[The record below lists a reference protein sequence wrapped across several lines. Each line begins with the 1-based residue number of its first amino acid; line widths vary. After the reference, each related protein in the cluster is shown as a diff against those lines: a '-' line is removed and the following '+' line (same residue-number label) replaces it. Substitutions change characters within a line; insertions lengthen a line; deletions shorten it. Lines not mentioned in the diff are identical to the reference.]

1 MLSRPGATVCSQQ
14 RPQAPACACG
24 TLLAGHSCWLAT
36 AAAACSC
43 DQRVLLGSQQEPCR
57 QLDWPQP
64 PAWAAP
70 CMPSSHHARPC
81 LRAAGAACFCHN
93 CLNPLA
99 LSLPLTRL
107 HHVTAVPPKLLHS
120 SSRMVLL
127 VLRRAFLHAWRET
140 CHASAAQQQARRCK
154 PSGSKSSGNSIRP
167 LSTAVLSTSGLTIT
181 SSTPTAATPPP
192 QARALP
198 V

>member
-1 MLSRPGATVCSQQ
+1 MLSRPGAAVCSQQ
-14 RPQAPACACG
+14 RLQAPVSAACACG

-43 DQRVLLGSQQEPCR
+43 DQRVLLGPQQEPCR

-70 CMPSSHHARPC
+70 CMPSSHHARGGWGC
-81 LRAAGAACFCHN
+81 LI
-93 CLNPLA
+93 LPQVPQLLA

-167 LSTAVLSTSGLTIT
+167 LSTAVLGTSGLTIT